1 MYTSIGETLKSERRA
16 RQYNLDFIVERIN
29 VPLRALEWIEES
41 NFKAIGSRL
50 YFLRYVRA
58 YTEFMGISYESVESD
73 CEREWEL
80 YTLKRARALG
90 IRNGWEVQWS
100 RFSFRYGF
108 MALVLGISFV
118 IAGYLSY
125 QLKFLLGNPR
135 LVLESP
141 SLLATYTVL
150 PFIDIAGNAYDDIRL
165 SINQRP
171 VSVTDRAFQERL
183 YLSPGLNTIKITATN
198 LRGSQTEDV
207 RYVVY
212 TPLINN

>member
-16 RQYNLDFIVERIN
+16 RQYDLGFIVERIS
-29 VPLRALEWIEES
+29 VPLQALEWIEEG

-50 YFLRYVRA
+50 YFLRYVKA

-90 IRNGWEVQWS
+90 RRNSWGVQWS

-108 MALVLGISFV
+108 IAVVLGISLV
-118 IAGYLSY
+118 VAGYLSY

-141 SLLATYTVL
+141 SLSATYTVL
-150 PFIDIAGNAYDDIRL
+150 PFIDIAGNAYDDIKL
-165 SINQRP
+165 FINQRP
-171 VSVTDRAFQERL
+171 VSVTNRAFQERL
-183 YLSPGLNTIKITATN
+183 YLSPGLNTIKIIATN
-198 LRGSQTEDV
+198 LRGSETLET

-212 TPLINN
+212 TP

>member
-16 RQYNLDFIVERIN
+16 RQYDLGFIVERIN
-29 VPLRALEWIEES
+29 VPIRALEWIEEG
-41 NFKAIGSRL
+41 NFRAIGSKL

-80 YTLKRARALG
+80 YTLKRARAFG
-90 IRNGWEVQWS
+90 RRNGWGVRWS
-100 RFSFRYGF
+100 RLSFRYGF
-108 MALVLGISFV
+108 IAVVLGVSLAV
-118 IAGYLSY
+118 AGYFSY

-150 PFIDIAGNAYDDIRL
+150 PFIDIAGNAYDDIKL
-165 SINQRP
+165 FINQRP
-171 VSVTDRAFQERL
+171 VSVTDQAFQERL

-198 LRGSQTEDV
+198 LRGSETLET

-212 TPLINN
+212 TP

>member
-16 RQYNLDFIVERIN
+16 RQYDLGFIVERIN
-29 VPLRALEWIEES
+29 VPIRALEWIEEG
-41 NFKAIGSRL
+41 NFRAIGSRL

-90 IRNGWEVQWS
+90 RRNGWGVRWS
-100 RFSFRYGF
+100 RLSFRYGF
-108 MALVLGISFV
+108 IAVVLGVSLAV
-118 IAGYLSY
+118 AGYFSY

-150 PFIDIAGNAYDDIRL
+150 PFIDIAGNAYDDIKL
-165 SINQRP
+165 FINQRP
-171 VSVTDRAFQERL
+171 VSVTDQAFQERL

-198 LRGSQTEDV
+198 LRGSETLET

-212 TPLINN
+212 TP